1 PPPQRR
7 ALEVALLRVEPAG
20 DAPPD
25 AAVALGFPSAL
36 RPRAAHGPLPLAVD
50 DVQWLDA
57 ASAEALEFA
66 IPRLVDHPV
75 RFLFAK
81 RARSRSFLERAHG
94 PKGLQRLEVGPLSFG
109 ATQRLLA
116 ERLGLSLPRH
126 ALRRVLDATLGN
138 PLFALELG
146 RALGTRGTLAI
157 GEDVP
162 LPHVIE
168 EVLGTRVAGL
178 PAGVRRVLLAV

>member
-1 PPPQRR
+1 
-7 ALEVALLRVEPAG
+7 
-20 DAPPD
+20 
-25 AAVALGFPSAL
+25 
-36 RPRAAHGPLPLAVD
+36 
-50 DVQWLDA
+50 
-57 ASAEALEFA
+57 
-66 IPRLVDHPV
+66 
-75 RFLFAK
+75 
-81 RARSRSFLERAHG
+81 
-94 PKGLQRLEVGPLSFG
+94 
-109 ATQRLLA
+109 A

-146 RALGTRGTLAI
+146 RALGTRGTRAR

-178 PAGVRRVLLAV
+178 PAGVRRVLLAVALGGDLRSTQVVAVVATPAGLGGA